1 MNRTKRTQRI
11 LTILSSL
18 CMLISCSCNSSPPAE
33 SADSTMNEDSSLKLI
48 NSDGKSDYCII
59 RGENASDKEIEAA
72 KMLREKIEEIYG
84 VRLPLYD
91 DWVGNPQQT
100 DGKEIVIGKANRN
113 GLTEERSK
121 LLHKDWLI
129 GISENR
135 LYLCGGSD
143 SATETAVNVFIET
156 YLVKN
161 GVLELSAQDQR
172 FYQHNYIIENLKING
187 KHITSESEFSI
198 IYPDNAGFSIKAV
211 AERLRLFLS
220 DNLGINFAVTDETH
234 ARTKNAIR
242 IGQMSNEPQAVTAL
256 RSSLGSY
263 GYFAF
268 ENSGSLYI
276 SGADSITTVNGVDA
290 FIRALPSLVD
300 ERKVLVFDGINR
312 IDNEAYTAID
322 PTQRLDGPADVTVMV
337 QGDQATGK
345 TLDAV
350 LDTINQWD
358 FHMYWLGEKESNYYR
373 ENMPFVRYVQ
383 FMTATGG
390 NADRDLFIDPSD
402 TSVLDD
408 YDFSQLIEACHNVV
422 DQGLIPWIKT
432 GNVPL
437 KYTKDCGKIGNF
449 GVNLYEPLD
458 YDVYYRYIEA
468 IAKAL
473 VEEFGLSE
481 IQSWRW
487 GVFTE
492 YENRDWFTSTDQE
505 NAMVAY
511 CKIYDYTTEALMSV
525 LGREIYLSAHSMT
538 AGDGLW
544 DECKF
549 IEHCANGINYCTGEM
564 GSSLSAL
571 ATSFYDN
578 TPSNLNSRTLADCIE
593 LLRSTAE
600 SVGLTNLEYGVDEG
614 RILFGNDN
622 LELCSRVVGWTYQA
636 GYDARI
642 IKQMIDEDINYF
654 ATWLYTTGD
663 SFSGLPTVSHHVASC
678 YERMVGS
685 ASVLCSV
692 ESEGGVE
699 YNAIPSYNADTNTFY
714 LLGYAFEA
722 DMLNSGESQLTFQ
735 IELPMFEGK
744 RINVTRYL
752 IDDDANFFDE
762 WRRDYDALHPNG
774 VVAGWS
780 IDSAQISV
788 GFNPADYA
796 AYAEL
801 HPTRGTT
808 VLDTSVLTLDVMLRG
823 NAVVFYEIEL
833 AE

>member
-1 MNRTKRTQRI
+1 MKIIKRIQCMFAI
-11 LTILSSL
+11 LCALCILV
-18 CMLISCSCNSSPPAE
+18 SCHDHVIPSVGTT
-33 SADSTMNEDSSLKLI
+33 DTTLDVDSSLKLI
-48 NSDGKSDYCII
+48 DMDGKSDYFII
-59 RGENASDKEIEAA
+59 RSENASDKEIEAA
-72 KMLREKIEEIYG
+72 KMLRNKIEEIYG

-91 DWVGNPQQT
+91 DWDGNPQQT

-143 SATETAVNVFIET
+143 SATETAVNVFVET

-172 FYQHNYIIENLKING
+172 FYQHNYFIENLIISG

-198 IYPDNAGFSIKAV
+198 IYPDNANFPIKAA

-242 IGQMSNEPQAVTAL
+242 IGQMSDEPQAVTAL

-268 ENSGSLYI
+268 EMSGSLYI

-300 ERKVLVFDGINR
+300 ERKVLVFDDINR

-390 NADRDLFIDPSD
+390 NVERDLFIDPSD

-437 KYTKDCGKIGNF
+437 KYTKDCGKLGNF

-481 IQSWRW
+481 VQRWRW

-492 YENRDWFTSTDQE
+492 YENRDWFTSTAKK

-538 AGDGLW
+538 VGDGLW
-544 DECKF
+544 DECNF
-549 IEHCANGINYCTGEM
+549 IEHCANGINYCTGEV
-564 GSSLSAL
+564 GSSLSSL
-571 ATSFYDN
+571 ATSFYDE
-578 TPSNLNSRTLADCIE
+578 TPNKLSRRTLADCIE
-593 LLRSTAE
+593 ILRSTAE

-614 RILFGNDN
+614 RILCGNDN

-642 IKQMIDEDINYF
+642 IKQMMDEDIDYF
-654 ATWLYTTGD
+654 ATWCYTTGD

-678 YERMVGS
+678 YERMIGS
-685 ASVLCSV
+685 TSVSCSV
-692 ESEGGVE
+692 DSKSSVE
-699 YNAIPSYNADTNTFY
+699 HNAISSYNADTNTFY
-714 LLGYAFEA
+714 LLGYAFEE
-722 DMLNSGESQLTFQ
+722 DMLYDGETQVTFQ
-735 IELPMFEGK
+735 IDLPMFEGK

-774 VVAGWS
+774 VGTGWS

-788 GFNPADYA
+788 GFQPAEYA

-801 HPTRGTT
+801 YPSRGTT
-808 VLDTSVLTLDVMLRG
+808 VMNESTLMLDVVLRG
-823 NAVVFYEIEL
+823 NAVVFYEIEV